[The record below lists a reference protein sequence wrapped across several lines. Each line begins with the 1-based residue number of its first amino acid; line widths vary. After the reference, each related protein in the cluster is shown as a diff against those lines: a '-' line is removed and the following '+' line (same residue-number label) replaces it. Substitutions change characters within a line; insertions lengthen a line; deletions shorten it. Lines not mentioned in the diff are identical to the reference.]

1 MFRQT
6 SSIVI
11 TLLTVAFL
19 SIAVA
24 AEKPTTPLS
33 LHPDNPHYFLWRDA
47 PTVLITSGEHYGA
60 LMNLDFDYR
69 AYFGELAKHGLNHTR
84 VFSGT
89 YREIPS
95 SFGISENPLAPRQG
109 RYIGPWARSTEV
121 GNADGDMKFDL
132 TAWDTGYFDRLEN
145 LMAEAQVR
153 GIVVEMTLFCA
164 FYDDALW
171 EASPMNIANNI
182 NGVGDCSRL
191 APLKLSHNDLTEVQL
206 AFTRKMVIE
215 MNRFD
220 NFYFEVCNEPYMQDE
235 FYEWEK
241 RIIEVII
248 ATERDLPNKHL
259 ISQNIANKWKKVEN
273 PNPAVSILNF
283 HYAFPPDTIA
293 MNYPLNLVIG
303 DNETGFSGSD
313 DLHYRVE
320 GWRFLMA
327 GGALYNSLDYSFTP
341 THPGGTLRDY
351 QSPGGGTL
359 ELRRQ
364 LGILKTFIDRL
375 DFVTM
380 TPDTSFITGVSPQMH
395 YQALVTPGQTYAAF
409 LHIPLAGTV
418 PQDRM
423 KPISVVLE
431 VALPKGSYEIEWR
444 DTKTGA
450 IAKEERLEHED
461 THLQLS
467 SPSFVADIALRIDRK

>member
-1 MFRQT
+1 MFRPT
-6 SSIVI
+6 SSIVT

-19 SIAVA
+19 SITVVA
-24 AEKPTTPLS
+24 EEPTTPLS
-33 LHPDNPHYFLWRDA
+33 LHPDNPHYFLWRGT

-60 LMNLDFDYR
+60 LMNLDFNYR
-69 AYFGELAKHGLNHTR
+69 TYFGELAEHGLNHTR

-89 YREIPS
+89 YRELPS
-95 SFGISENPLAPRQG
+95 SFGITENTLAPKQG
-109 RYIGPWARSTEV
+109 RYIGPWARSTEA
-121 GNADGDMKFDL
+121 GNADGDKRFDL
-132 TAWDTGYFDRLEN
+132 TAWDTDYFARLEN
-145 LMAEAQVR
+145 FMTEAQVR

-164 FYDDALW
+164 FYNDALW

-182 NGVGDCSRL
+182 NGVGDYSRV
-191 APLKLSHNDLTEVQL
+191 APLTLSHNDLTEVQL

-220 NFYFEVCNEPYMQDE
+220 NFYFEVCNEPYMQNE
-235 FYEWEK
+235 FDEWEK
-241 RIIEVII
+241 RIIDVIV

-283 HYAFPPDTIA
+283 HYAFPPDAVA
-293 MNYPLNLVIG
+293 MNYPLNRVVG
-303 DNETGFSGSD
+303 DSETGFSGSD
-313 DLHYRVE
+313 DLHYRFE

-327 GGALYNSLDYSFTP
+327 GGAIYNNLDYSFTA
-341 THPGGTLRDY
+341 THPDGSLRDY

-364 LGILKTFIDRL
+364 LGILKVFMDRL

-380 TPDTSFITGVSPQMH
+380 TPDTSFITKVSPQMR
-395 YQALVTPGQTYAAF
+395 YQALVALGQTYAAF
-409 LHIPLAGTV
+409 LHIPLEGTV
-418 PQDRM
+418 PQDRT
-423 KPISVVLE
+423 KPISAMLE
-431 VALPKGSYEIEWR
+431 VALPEGSYTIEWW

-450 IAKEERLEHED
+450 IVKEERLGHD
-461 THLQLS
+461 GAYLKLS